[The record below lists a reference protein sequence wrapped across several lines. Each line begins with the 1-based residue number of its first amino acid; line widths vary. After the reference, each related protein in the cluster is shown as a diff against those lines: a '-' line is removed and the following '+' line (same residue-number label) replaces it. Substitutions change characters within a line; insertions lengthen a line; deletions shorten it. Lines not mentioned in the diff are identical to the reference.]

1 MTLPKPFQYKV
12 PKYDRPGRARRFER
26 EKEDE
31 GLTGFVNAE
40 PASEIE
46 ERFTRALRKTNYS
59 FDFQYE
65 VNTSFS
71 LPHQQRFIDFVVYL
85 PPPMPIEIDGG
96 IAHKTIEDKEA
107 DRIRDAT
114 IDDALRNFG
123 FVPIERIDGDKL
135 LTQEDADAVVSDLF

>member
-1 MTLPKPFQYKV
+1 MFPKPFQYKV
-12 PKYDRPGRARRFER
+12 PKYDRLERARRFQR

-31 GLTGFVNAE
+31 GLTSFVNSE

-46 ERFTRALRKTNYS
+46 ERFARALRKTALT

-65 VNTSFS
+65 VNTAFS

-85 PPPMPIEIDGG
+85 PPPMSIEIDGG
-96 IAHKTIEDKEA
+96 IAHKTIGDKEA

-123 FVPIERIDGDKL
+123 FLPIERIDGDKL
-135 LTQEDADAVVSDLF
+135 LTQEGADAVVSDLF

>member
-1 MTLPKPFQYKV
+1 MLPKPFQYKV
-12 PKYDRPGRARRFER
+12 PKFDRPGRARRIER

-31 GLTGFVNAE
+31 GLTSYVNGE

-46 ERFTRALRKTNYS
+46 ERFARALRKTQYR

-65 VNTSFS
+65 VNTTFS
-71 LPHQQRFIDFVVYL
+71 LPHQQRFIDFVIYL

-114 IDDALRNFG
+114 IDDALRSYG
-123 FVPIERIDGDKL
+123 FIPIERIDGDKL

>member
-1 MTLPKPFQYKV
+1 MLPKPFQYKV
-12 PKYDRPGRARRFER
+12 PKYDRPGRARRFQR

-31 GLTGFVNAE
+31 GLTGYVNGE

-46 ERFTRALRKTNYS
+46 ERFARALRKTTYTL
-59 FDFQYE
+59 DFQYE
-65 VNTSFS
+65 VNTAFS
-71 LPHQQRFIDFVVYL
+71 LPHQQRFVDFVVYL

-123 FVPIERIDGDKL
+123 FMPIERIDGDKL